1 MLPLS
6 LLITAVLGASKSN
19 SVEINEWL
27 EKSVVAPDQIRAEIS
42 EYIQQLIPSFN
53 VPDRT
58 TWEHQA
64 SALRQEIL
72 DKVVFRGVPQ
82 EWIDWKAETMWEDT
96 LKVGPGYQIRKL
108 RYHALPGLWIPAL
121 LYEPIQTQAKMPAIL
136 NVNGHVGPPGKS
148 TDYEQLRCINLAKK
162 GVLALHPEWF
172 YFGELAG
179 EDYKHNRMAYLDLCG
194 ISGLAP
200 FTWLCEEVW
209 MFCMIIH
216 RRI

>member
-108 RYHALPGLWIPAL
+108 RYQALPGLWIPAL
-121 LYEPIQTQAKMPAIL
+121 LSMDMLVHPASPL
-136 NVNGHVGPPGKS
+136 TTNS
-148 TDYEQLRCINLAKK
+148 Y
-162 GVLALHPEWF
+162 GVL
-172 YFGELAG
+172 
-179 EDYKHNRMAYLDLCG
+179 
-194 ISGLAP
+194 
-200 FTWLCEEVW
+200 TWQKKAS
-209 MFCMIIH
+209 
-216 RRI
+216 